1 MVLRFLQHIAKL
13 LSKCLDPFIIPPSLD
28 RKDGIIIIEI
38 RNNGTANSDGN
49 IDLEIFQVLHSV
61 I

>member
-1 MVLRFLQHIAKL
+1 MVLRFLQHIFKL
-13 LSKCLDPFIIPPSLD
+13 LSKCLDPFTIPQSLD

-49 IDLEIFQVLHSV
+49 IGLDIFQVLHSV